1 LRTETRQ
8 AGVWSTDPLPA
19 GLRAAAAH
27 AMLNAVHLPWALRLG
42 DRDAYSCR
50 MRWHGLGNATVIACE
65 SGPLR
70 GSRTQA
76 EIAATDGDYMGLLL
90 VLEGREHVRQGDRS
104 VRLGAGDMLLW
115 DAGAPLDFEVVEPL
129 RKMTLLIPRQA
140 IARTISRAA
149 PAAGIRGANPL
160 NGRSGVGALLFRHVV
175 GLGRYGDQIP
185 AADGP
190 LAADFA
196 IDLLGRLLAP
206 SADPKGGGDLRDRV
220 LRHVEDRLQDP
231 GLTPKS
237 IAVAFD
243 ITPRYLHMVFAGGT
257 TLSAHIRG
265 RRLARMRRDLDD
277 PRLDTTSITD
287 IALRWGFAD
296 SAHASRAFRQA
307 FGQSPRAY
315 RRARS

>member
-1 LRTETRQ
+1 MQTGH

-19 GLRAAAAH
+19 GIRAAAAH
-27 AMLNAVHLPWALRLG
+27 AMLNAVHLPWTLRLR

-50 MRWHGLGNATVIACE
+50 MRWQGLGNATVIACE

-70 GSRTQA
+70 GSRTKA

-115 DAGAPLDFEVVEPL
+115 DAGAPLDFEVVGAL
-129 RKMTLLIPRQA
+129 RKMTLLAPREA
-140 IARTISRAA
+140 INRATNRPVA
-149 PAAGIRGANPL
+149 AAGVRGAYPID
-160 NGRSGVGALLFRHVV
+160 GRSGVGALLARHIV
-175 GLGRYGDQIP
+175 GLGRHGDQIP
-185 AADGP
+185 PADGP

-196 IDLLGRLLAP
+196 IDLIGRLLSP
-206 SADPKGGGDLRDRV
+206 SSDPKGSGDLRERV
-220 LRHVEDRLQDP
+220 LRHIEDRLEDP
-231 GLTPKS
+231 GLSPKS
-237 IAVAFD
+237 IAAAFD
-243 ITPRYLHMVFAGGT
+243 VTPRYLHMVFAGGT

-265 RRLARMRRDLDD
+265 RRLARMRCDLDD
-277 PRLDTTSITD
+277 PRLNALSITE
-287 IALRWGFAD
+287 IAMRWGFAD

-315 RRARS
+315 RRARP